1 MITFLARLNR
11 YFIAYCYFV
20 KKKIKKIFVQ
30 TGTLLHQVGLSKVVR
45 VGLSKVVRV
54 GLSKVGLNKVVRV
67 GLSKVKLSKVGLSK
81 VVRVGLS
88 KVGLSMVRNNGWG
101 EYGEEKVRARLKK
114 VSLRQVRHGQLRS
127 R

>member
-30 TGTLLHQVGLSKVVR
+30 TGTLLHQ